1 MYRIVKNNND
11 LEGLYE
17 TEMEAYQA
25 MSVMADELNGRSMP
39 LLVSFPEQIVVQDS
53 DEKVKAIFRVVN
65 LHRPNREKNLRISSQ
80 SMTIEEILRL
90 LDFGLGDTLLKG
102 SKPPL
107 DQRYDTWLATTD
119 AGTRAYLK
127 LLDILYSLERITGE
141 DVRPLIDKLD
151 AAIDEIPV
159 VDENMEDDLWKMV
172 EDAPSV
178 KELHRLEHVVLGS
191 KLEQRNKDALLTYCA
206 ERLECF
212 K

>member
-1 MYRIVKNNND
+1 MFKIVRNNND

-25 MSVMADELNGRSMP
+25 MSVMADKENKHDQP
-39 LLVSFPEQIVVQDS
+39 LWVSFPEQIVVHDAS
-53 DEKVKAIFRVVN
+53 DKITDIFRVVN

-80 SMTIEEILRL
+80 SMSIEEILRL

-102 SKPPL
+102 CKPPT

-127 LLDILYSLERITGE
+127 LLDILYSLEWITGE
-141 DVRPLIDKLD
+141 DVRPIIDKLD

-159 VDENMEDDLWKMV
+159 VDENMDDDLWKMV

-178 KELHRLEHVVLGS
+178 KEIHRLEHVVLGS
-191 KLEQRNKDALLTYCA
+191 KLEPANKDALLTYCA